1 MMFKVIW
8 FGIYIILFTSPSY
21 QLSDYASDPKVLEA
35 VEPSDNRA
43 QPNPNWPQLP
53 NVPKLNSP
61 QTNMIPSSP
70 GQGGFPQDQGQQLMW
85 PSSGAANF
93 PGGKEAVEPSDN
105 RVQPNPNWAQLPNV
119 PQLNSPLTNMIP
131 STPMQGGAPQGQ
143 GQQSLWPS
151 VGAAN
156 FGGGPAMGTNPLSP
170 VDFSGAQN
178 PLMMGPNFLPPG
190 ALNVPGAQN
199 PQMMGPNPLTPGALN
214 FPGAQNPQMMGPNPL
229 KPGALNFPGAPNPQM
244 MGPNPLTPGALNF
257 PGAQNPHMMG
267 PNPLMP
273 GAFNL
278 PGAQNPQM
286 MGPNPFLKP
295 GAFNFPEVSNPLM
308 PGMHGHLPFAG

>member
-1 MMFKVIW
+1 MSIS
-8 FGIYIILFTSPSY
+8 ILQFTSPSY
-21 QLSDYASDPKVLEA
+21 QLSDYASDPKVQEA
-35 VEPSDNRA
+35 VDS
-43 QPNPNWPQLP
+43 
-53 NVPKLNSP
+53 
-61 QTNMIPSSP
+61 
-70 GQGGFPQDQGQQLMW
+70 
-85 PSSGAANF
+85 
-93 PGGKEAVEPSDN
+93 SDN

-119 PQLNSPLTNMIP
+119 PQLNSPPTNMIP

-214 FPGAQNPQMMGPNPL
+214 FPGAQNP
-229 KPGALNFPGAPNPQM
+229 
-244 MGPNPLTPGALNF
+244 
-257 PGAQNPHMMG
+257 HMMG

-295 GAFNFPEVSNPLM
+295 GAFNFPEVLNPLM
-308 PGMHGHLPFAG
+308 PGMHGHLPLAG